1 MALGSVHV
9 ATEMYKRIELLL
21 GMRYFDMASLSSGL
35 IESQTRWL
43 FLNRKRE
50 DLENIKKNY
59 PQYKYLITEVKHVLD
74 FPVIAQSELYVIYKI
89 E

>member
-1 MALGSVHV
+1 V
-9 ATEMYKRIELLL
+9 
-21 GMRYFDMASLSSGL
+21 
-35 IESQTRWL
+35 
-43 FLNRKRE
+43 

-59 PQYKYLITEVKHVLD
+59 PQYRYLITEVKHVLY